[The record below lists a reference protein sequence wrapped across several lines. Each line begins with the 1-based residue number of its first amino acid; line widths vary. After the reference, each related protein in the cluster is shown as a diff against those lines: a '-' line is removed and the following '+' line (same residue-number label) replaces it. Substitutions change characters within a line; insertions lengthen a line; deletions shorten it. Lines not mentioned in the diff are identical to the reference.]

1 MASMSK
7 LERLLNLTAVLL
19 DTERPLSADA
29 IRTRVEGY
37 PEALA
42 SFRRSFERDKEDLR
56 SLGIPLRIERVPGL
70 DPPVDGYRIS
80 PDDYYLPDPDLDAD
94 ELAALHLAS
103 MAVRVEGLGEREAL
117 WKLGGL
123 VDGDDS
129 AVAGAVVSMP
139 TNPTLVPLFEA
150 VTRRQVVQFSY
161 NGATRN
167 VDPWRLE
174 FQRGRWY
181 LTAFD
186 RDRDAERN
194 FRLDRIEGDIA
205 AVGEPGGSSAP
216 AAGGSDSN
224 RVLQPWEIGESEPT
238 LVELKV
244 DPSRVAWARQHFG
257 PDVEMHSDDG
267 GAAVFIVPVVM
278 WDAFRSLV
286 FEFLDHAEVLSPPEL
301 RVDIIDHLRA
311 LVAHS
316 EVSA

>member
-1 MASMSK
+1 MSK

-19 DTERPLSADA
+19 DTDRPLSADV
-29 IRTRVEGY
+29 IRSRVEGY

-56 SLGIPLRIERVPGL
+56 SLGIPLTIERVPGIE
-70 DPPVDGYRIS
+70 PPVDGYRIS
-80 PDDYYLPDPDLDAD
+80 ADDYYLPDPGLDAD

-123 VDGDDS
+123 VDADAG
-129 AVAGAVVSMP
+129 AVANAVVSMP
-139 TNPTLVPLFEA
+139 TNPALVPLFEA
-150 VTRRQVVQFSY
+150 ITRKQPVGFGY
-161 NGATRN
+161 NGEARN

-186 RDRDAERN
+186 RAREAERN
-194 FRLDRIEGDIA
+194 FRLDRIEG
-205 AVGEPGGSSAP
+205 VVEPRGELGTATQPTESTP
-216 AAGGSDSN
+216 N

-238 LVELKV
+238 MVRLWV
-244 DPSRVAWARQHFG
+244 DQERVAWAHQHFG
-257 PDVEMHSDDG
+257 DDVAAEEQSD
-267 GAAVFIVPVVM
+267 GAAVFTVPVVM

-286 FEFLDHAEVLSPPEL
+286 FEFLDHAEVLDPS
-301 RVDIIDHLRA
+301 DLRA
-311 LVAHS
+311 DVVHHLESIVAAGAGS
-316 EVSA
+316 

>member
-1 MASMSK
+1 MSK

-19 DTERPLSADA
+19 DTDRPLSAEA
-29 IRTRVEGY
+29 IRNRVEGY

-56 SLGIPLRIERVPGL
+56 SLGIPLTIERVPGL

-123 VDGDDS
+123 VDGDDG
-129 AVAGAVVSMP
+129 AVANAVVSMP
-139 TNPTLVPLFEA
+139 TNPALVPLFEA
-150 VTRRQVVQFSY
+150 VTRRQPVSFRY
-161 NGATRN
+161 NGEQRA

-186 RDRDAERN
+186 RDRSAERN
-194 FRLDRIEGDIA
+194 FRLDRIEGL
-205 AVGEPGGSSAP
+205 VEPMGAGGDASEP
-216 AAGGSDSN
+216 AARSSS
-224 RVLQPWEIGESEPT
+224 RVLQPWEIGDSEPT
-238 LVELKV
+238 IVRLWV
-244 DPSRVAWARQHFG
+244 DRTRVAWARQHFG
-257 PDVEMHSDDG
+257 ADVLAEEEPD
-267 GAAVFIVPVVM
+267 GAAVFSVPVVM
-278 WDAFRSLV
+278 WNAFRSLV
-286 FEFLDHAEVLSPPEL
+286 FEFLDHAEVLDPPEL
-301 RVDIIDHLRA
+301 RADVIRHLEA
-311 LVAHS
+311 M
-316 EVSA
+316 VSADGTTS

>member
-1 MASMSK
+1 MSK

-29 IRTRVEGY
+29 IRGRVEGY

-56 SLGIPLRIERVPGL
+56 SLGIPLTIERVPGV

-80 PDDYYLPDPDLDAD
+80 PEDYYLPDPGLDAD

-123 VDGDDS
+123 VDGD
-129 AVAGAVVSMP
+129 AGGVANALVSMP
-139 TNPTLVPLFEA
+139 TNPALVPLFDSI
-150 VTRRQVVQFSY
+150 TRRQPVRFTYNDVVR
-161 NGATRN
+161 T

-181 LTAFD
+181 LMAFD
-186 RDRDAERN
+186 RDREAERN
-194 FRLDRIEGDIA
+194 FRLDRIN
-205 AVGEPGGSSAP
+205 GEIELFGEAGTASAP
-216 AAGGSDSN
+216 TVANDRVG

-238 LVELKV
+238 IVELRV
-244 DPSRVAWARQHFG
+244 DPARVAWARQQFG
-257 PDVEMHSDDG
+257 PDV
-267 GAAVFIVPVVM
+267 AAVEEPDGSAVFSVPVVM

-286 FEFLDHAEVLSPPEL
+286 FEFLDHAEVVSPSEL
-301 RVDIIDHLRA
+301 RADI
-311 LVAHS
+311 VAHLEGIVAHAS
-316 EVSA
+316 GAST

>member
-1 MASMSK
+1 MSK

-19 DTERPLSADA
+19 DTDRPLTAEA

-56 SLGIPLRIERVPGL
+56 SLGIPLSVERVPGA
-70 DPPVDGYRIS
+70 DPPVDGYRIA

-103 MAVRVEGLGEREAL
+103 MAVQVEGLGEREAL

-123 VDGDDS
+123 VDND
-129 AVAGAVVSMP
+129 AGAVASAMVSMP
-139 TNPTLVPLFEA
+139 TNPALVPLFES
-150 VTRRQVVQFSY
+150 VTRRQSVRFGY
-161 NGATRN
+161 NGEQRT

-181 LTAFD
+181 LMAFD
-186 RDRDAERN
+186 RDRQAERN
-194 FRLDRIEGDIA
+194 FRLDRIDGSIE
-205 AVGEPGGSSAP
+205 AVGEPGDASPPQRSRP
-216 AAGGSDSN
+216 D

-238 LVELKV
+238 LVRLWV
-244 DPSRVAWARQHFG
+244 DKARVAWARQQFG
-257 PDVEMHSDDG
+257 PDVVVDDQDD
-267 GAAVFIVPVVM
+267 GAAVFTVPVVM

-286 FEFLDHAEVLSPPEL
+286 FEFLEHAEVLEPAEL
-301 RVDIIDHLRA
+301 RADIVTHLQTIADRGRGA
-311 LVAHS
+311 A
-316 EVSA
+316 

>member
-1 MASMSK
+1 MSK

-19 DTERPLSADA
+19 DTDRPLSADA
-29 IRTRVEGY
+29 IRSRVEGY

-56 SLGIPLRIERVPGL
+56 SLGIPLTIERVPGL
-70 DPPVDGYRIS
+70 EPPVDGYRIAA
-80 PDDYYLPDPDLDAD
+80 DDYYLPDPDLAAD

-123 VDGDDS
+123 VDADS
-129 AVAGAVVSMP
+129 GAVANAVVSMP
-139 TNPTLVPLFEA
+139 TNPALVPLFEA
-150 VTRRQVVQFSY
+150 ITRKHPVDFGY
-161 NGATRN
+161 NGEART

-186 RDRDAERN
+186 RSRDAERN
-194 FRLDRIEGDIA
+194 FRLDRIEGGVEPRLDI
-205 AVGEPGGSSAP
+205 GEATTASESTPS
-216 AAGGSDSN
+216 

-238 LVELKV
+238 EVKLWV
-244 DPSRVAWARQHFG
+244 DQPRVAWAHQHFG
-257 PDVEMHSDDG
+257 VDVAAEEQSD
-267 GAAVFIVPVVM
+267 GAAIFTVPVVM

-286 FEFLDHAEVLSPPEL
+286 FEFLEHAEVLDPPEL
-301 RVDIIDHLRA
+301 RADVVQHLEA
-311 LVAHS
+311 MVAAGGAS
-316 EVSA
+316 

>member
-1 MASMSK
+1 MSK

-19 DTERPLSADA
+19 DTDRPLSAES
-29 IRTRVEGY
+29 IRSRVEGY

-56 SLGIPLRIERVPGL
+56 SLGIPLTIERVPGL
-70 DPPVDGYRIS
+70 EPPVDGYRIS

-123 VDGDDS
+123 VEGDS
-129 AVAGAVVSMP
+129 GGVANAVVSMP
-139 TNPTLVPLFEA
+139 TNPALVPLFEA
-150 VTRRQVVQFSY
+150 VTRRQSVGFGY
-161 NGATRN
+161 NGAART

-181 LTAFD
+181 LIAFD
-186 RDRDAERN
+186 RDRQAERN
-194 FRLDRIEGDIA
+194 FRLDRIQGSVEPR
-205 AVGEPGGSSAP
+205 GEPGGASQPIEST
-216 AAGGSDSN
+216 SR

-238 LVELKV
+238 MVRLRV
-244 DPSRVAWARQHFG
+244 DQARVAWARQHFG
-257 PDVEMHSDDG
+257 ADVATEEQPD
-267 GAAVFIVPVVM
+267 GAAIFTVPVVM

-286 FEFLDHAEVLSPPEL
+286 FEFLDHAEVLDPPEL
-301 RVDIIDHLRA
+301 RADVVRHLEA
-311 LVAHS
+311 VVAAAGAGS
-316 EVSA
+316 

>member
-1 MASMSK
+1 MSK

-19 DTERPLSADA
+19 DTDRPLSADV
-29 IRTRVEGY
+29 IRSRVEGY

-56 SLGIPLRIERVPGL
+56 SLGIPLTIERVPGIE
-70 DPPVDGYRIS
+70 PAVDGYRIS
-80 PDDYYLPDPDLDAD
+80 ADDYYLPDPGLDAD

-123 VDGDDS
+123 VDADAG
-129 AVAGAVVSMP
+129 AVASAVVSMP
-139 TNPTLVPLFEA
+139 TNPALVPLFEA
-150 VTRRQVVQFSY
+150 ITRKQPVGFGY
-161 NGATRN
+161 NGEARV

-186 RDRDAERN
+186 RAREAERN
-194 FRLDRIEGDIA
+194 FRLDRIEGVVD
-205 AVGEPGGSSAP
+205 PR
-216 AAGGSDSN
+216 SDLGVASQPPESTPS

-238 LVELKV
+238 MVRLRV
-244 DPSRVAWARQHFG
+244 DQERVAWARQHFG
-257 PDVEMHSDDG
+257 ADVATEEQLD
-267 GAAVFIVPVVM
+267 GAAIFNVPVVM

-286 FEFLDHAEVLSPPEL
+286 FEFLDHAEVLDPPEL
-301 RVDIIDHLRA
+301 RADVVRHLEA
-311 LVAHS
+311 MVANG
-316 EVSA
+316 VVA

>member
-1 MASMSK
+1 MSK

-19 DTERPLSADA
+19 DTDRPLSADA
-29 IRTRVEGY
+29 IRSRVEGY

-56 SLGIPLRIERVPGL
+56 SLGIPLTVERVPGL
-70 DPPVDGYRIS
+70 ESPVDGYRIS
-80 PDDYYLPDPDLDAD
+80 ADDYYLPDPDLAAD

-123 VDGDDS
+123 VDADAG
-129 AVAGAVVSMP
+129 AVANAVVSMP
-139 TNPTLVPLFEA
+139 SNPALVPLFEA
-150 VTRRQVVQFSY
+150 ITRKQPVGFGY
-161 NGATRN
+161 NGEGRT

-186 RDRDAERN
+186 RSREAERN
-194 FRLDRIEGDIA
+194 FRLDRIEGLID
-205 AVGEPGGSSAP
+205 VRDDLGEATQPTESTPS
-216 AAGGSDSN
+216 

-238 LVELKV
+238 MVQLWV
-244 DPSRVAWARQHFG
+244 DQERVAWAHQHFG
-257 PDVEMHSDDG
+257 ADVAAEQQQD
-267 GAAVFIVPVVM
+267 GAAIFTVPVVM

-286 FEFLDHAEVLSPPEL
+286 FEFLDHAEVLDPPEL
-301 RVDIIDHLRA
+301 RADVVRHLEA
-311 LVAHS
+311 I
-316 EVSA
+316 VSSAGAAS

>member
-19 DTERPLSADA
+19 DTDRPLTAEA

-56 SLGIPLRIERVPGL
+56 SLGIPLRVERVPGV
-70 DPPVDGYRIS
+70 DPPVDGYRIA
-80 PDDYYLPDPDLDAD
+80 PDDYYLPDPGLDSD

-103 MAVRVEGLGEREAL
+103 MAVQVEGLGEREAL

-123 VDGDDS
+123 VDNDAG
-129 AVAGAVVSMP
+129 AVASAVVSMP
-139 TNPTLVPLFEA
+139 TNPALVPLFEC
-150 VTRRQVVQFSY
+150 VTRHQTVRFGY
-161 NGATRN
+161 NDERRT

-181 LTAFD
+181 LMGFD

-194 FRLDRIEGDIA
+194 FRLDRIDG
-205 AVGEPGGSSAP
+205 AVEAIGEPGDASLPQRSRP
-216 AAGGSDSN
+216 D

-238 LVELKV
+238 MVRLLV
-244 DPSRVAWARQHFG
+244 DNARVAWARQQFG
-257 PDVEMHSDDG
+257 TDVLVEDHEDG
-267 GAAVFIVPVVM
+267 GAVFSVPVVM

-286 FEFLDHAEVLSPPEL
+286 FEFLEHAEVLEPAEL
-301 RVDIIDHLRA
+301 RTDIIAHLEDIASGNRGA
-311 LVAHS
+311 S
-316 EVSA
+316 